1 MACSVRD
8 SGVESIFSRGFDCG
22 DWHQR
27 QHPSDLLLA
36 CVTPPLPHVEHDMG
50 GAAAVD
56 ADQGDTAPE
65 RDAQLRHTA
74 ACIAAVT
81 ARVLM
86 VKGVD
91 DATIADAVGFHK
103 PRVIV
108 LRMFS
113 RARCRCTAAVQATKS
128 CCCT

>member
-1 MACSVRD
+1 
-8 SGVESIFSRGFDCG
+8 
-22 DWHQR
+22 
-27 QHPSDLLLA
+27 
-36 CVTPPLPHVEHDMG
+36 
-50 GAAAVD
+50 
-56 ADQGDTAPE
+56 
-65 RDAQLRHTA
+65 
-74 ACIAAVT
+74 
-81 ARVLM
+81 VLM